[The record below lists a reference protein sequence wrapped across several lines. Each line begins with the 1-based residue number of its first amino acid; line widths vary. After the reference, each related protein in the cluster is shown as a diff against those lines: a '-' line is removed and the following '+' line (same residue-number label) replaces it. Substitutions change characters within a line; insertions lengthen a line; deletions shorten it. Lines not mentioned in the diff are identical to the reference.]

1 MLTRASFFI
10 HYTTLT
16 SLIVLILLFFFFF
29 PLSTARYVP
38 AFLQR
43 VSRAELIDI
52 LERYGETTD
61 PTAARRVA
69 DAVCLARDA
78 GSLPSRTK
86 EFAALVAAAKGKEY
100 QAMHPAKL
108 TFQAL
113 RVHLNQ
119 EFDEMKRGMRAAV
132 DVMPDGGRLGV
143 LTVGRPDPQCF
154 VFGPLWNEHRNPLP
168 YFFRLRILFFF
179 PSFLFFLF
187 CYFLLVA
194 PPAVEPKKKKMYSL
208 RVTILMS

>member
-1 MLTRASFFI
+1 MGR
-10 HYTTLT
+10 
-16 SLIVLILLFFFFF
+16 
-29 PLSTARYVP
+29 
-38 AFLQR
+38 Q
-43 VSRAELIDI
+43 ELIAV

-69 DAVCLARDA
+69 DAVCVARDA
-78 GSLPSRTK
+78 GTLPSRTK

-143 LTVGRPDPQCF
+143 LTVR
-154 VFGPLWNEHRNPLP
+154 RT
-168 YFFRLRILFFF
+168 
-179 PSFLFFLF
+179 FFLF
-187 CYFLLVA
+187 LFLFLFL
-194 PPAVEPKKKKMYSL
+194 PS
-208 RVTILMS
+208 T